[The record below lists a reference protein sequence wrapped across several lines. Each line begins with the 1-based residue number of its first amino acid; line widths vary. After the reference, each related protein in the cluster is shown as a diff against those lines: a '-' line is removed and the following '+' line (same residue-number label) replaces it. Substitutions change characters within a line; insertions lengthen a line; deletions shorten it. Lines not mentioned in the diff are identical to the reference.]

1 MCVFKNGAFY
11 HYEFTLDGRR
21 HRGSTGTAD
30 RDEAVREESRQRERL
45 EKSYGQVIE
54 EEARQQRRKTIQE
67 AADEFLVEYTA
78 KHESSTFAVYA
89 LGHVTDHMG
98 KKLVVE
104 ITPTVVKGYQTA
116 RLAEQAGPKS
126 INNEVLLLLRLC
138 GDQGELI
145 RSRLKRAKALKLK
158 VGPSPG
164 KPFSVE
170 EQDRLLDRAR
180 QSTEA
185 ARLACERQARGE
197 KPSKGQKQG
206 GSPSIYPALVL
217 ALNCGMR
224 DSEIK
229 NLRWS
234 QIDWEKRILTV
245 GKSKTEAGAG
255 RTIPLNG
262 AVLTALMD
270 HTRWYA
276 RQFGEA
282 KADWFVFPG
291 GGRSPKDPSV
301 SITSLKTSWK
311 KVRERAG
318 VTGRWHDSRHTLVTE
333 LAESGAG
340 DETIM
345 AIAGHVSRQ
354 MLSRYAHIRTEAK
367 RGALEDVDRKRT
379 AARAQS
385 LENRQ
390 RQAAAE
396 AQAAAQIQ

>member
-1 MCVFKNGAFY
+1 
-11 HYEFTLDGRR
+11 
-21 HRGSTGTAD
+21 
-30 RDEAVREESRQRERL
+30 L